1 MSIFKRARK
10 ILLRYMCGFGYSSDP
25 ELNALKQTLA
35 ERRQKYAQLIA
46 AQVQVK
52 QEISRAGND
61 EAALAILKEKLHSL
75 GQEQENAKGPLLE
88 IESQLVR
95 FNSKRK

>member
-1 MSIFKRARK
+1 MSMFKRARK
-10 ILLRYMCGFGYSSDP
+10 ILLRCLCEFGYSSDP

-35 ERRQKYAQLIA
+35 KRRQKYAQLIA

-61 EAALAILKEKLHSL
+61 EAALAVMKEKLRSL
-75 GQEQENAKGPLLE
+75 ER
-88 IESQLVR
+88 VR
-95 FNSKRK
+95 PVKDVVALAPGVWFP